1 MATVIIQARTG
12 SVRYPNKVL
21 KLINGITVLEFLIRR
36 LSSSQEVEEII
47 VATTENKNDEEIS
60 KICKNL
66 SIKVFKG
73 SENDVLS
80 RYYFASKMTNSKI
93 LVRITGDCPFIDPE
107 IVSNAIVL
115 FKKKKVDY
123 LSNATEP
130 TYPDGLDVEVFNKKT
145 LEDTFNLSHEQV
157 HREHVTG
164 WMRKNPKYKKYSIK
178 NNIDYSHIR
187 LTIDEPEDLIVLRL
201 VAKHFQ
207 DNIYFNFKDLIDL
220 YNKKPQLF

>member
-47 VATTENKNDEEIS
+47 VATTENKNDEELS

-80 RYYFASKMTNSKI
+80 RYYFASKMTNSEI

-145 LEDTFNLSHEQV
+145 
-157 HREHVTG
+157 
-164 WMRKNPKYKKYSIK
+164 
-178 NNIDYSHIR
+178 
-187 LTIDEPEDLIVLRL
+187 
-201 VAKHFQ
+201 
-207 DNIYFNFKDLIDL
+207 
-220 YNKKPQLF
+220 